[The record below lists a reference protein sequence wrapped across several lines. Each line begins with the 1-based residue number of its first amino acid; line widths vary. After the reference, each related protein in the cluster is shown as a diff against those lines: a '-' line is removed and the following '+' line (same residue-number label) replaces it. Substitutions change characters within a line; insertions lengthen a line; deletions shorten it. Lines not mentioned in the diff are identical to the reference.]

1 MQRRVSATH
10 RANAKWRFNA
20 DRLLNRFWDY
30 PRWLRPRVRDFD
42 LFHLVDQSYS
52 QLVHELPAHR
62 TVVTCHDLDTFRSVF
77 EPDKEPRSMVFR
89 AMSRR
94 I

>member
-10 RANAKWRFNA
+10 RGECKMEVQCRPAVEPVLGLSALA
-20 DRLLNRFWDY
+20 AS
-30 PRWLRPRVRDFD
+30 PRAGLD